1 MWSADHAKCCSQPT
15 YKHSSLVHWYPQ
27 TNQLCSLVKHSFII
41 ALPFGAWQFSLCP
54 SGFSKAPWLQGTQE
68 LSCLCLYVTPTC
80 LWPLPGWSVD
90 PKAST
95 YYYIFPTWRKSREE
109 VTSTAFTP
117 FASICSDK
125 DQDLYIYIIDICI
138 YLSGLGLTLT
148 TSRHRG
154 HCELKCLCQLRL
166 CAMPGRTL
174 VAHAGTPRDTEGDP
188 SLPGLP
194 TTYRTR
200 RVTKTSFWEAILFLL
215 WIPGNKFWIRK
226 SSGFENLMRSD
237 SEASMVALRN

>member
-125 DQDLYIYIIDICI
+125 DQDLYIYNRYMYIFIGIRADIDGIAAIVNSSACAN
-138 YLSGLGLTLT
+138 SDSAPCLGALW
-148 TSRHRG
+148 SPMQGHR
-154 HCELKCLCQLRL
+154 
-166 CAMPGRTL
+166 
-174 VAHAGTPRDTEGDP
+174 GTPRETQVYRVYRPRTEQDG
-188 SLPGLP
+188 
-194 TTYRTR
+194 
-200 RVTKTSFWEAILFLL
+200 
-215 WIPGNKFWIRK
+215 
-226 SSGFENLMRSD
+226 
-237 SEASMVALRN
+237 